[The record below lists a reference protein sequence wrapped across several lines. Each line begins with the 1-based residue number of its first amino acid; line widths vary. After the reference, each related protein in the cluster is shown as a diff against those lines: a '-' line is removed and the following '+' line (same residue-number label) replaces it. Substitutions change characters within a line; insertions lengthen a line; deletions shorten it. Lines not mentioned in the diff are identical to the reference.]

1 MRNELVPPP
10 THRPEGPVRRS
21 IVSAASEGPTNVARV
36 AGDPA
41 QADGGS
47 ATEAKPRRD
56 RRVEVRLTEDELA
69 RFDALAAQLGLAR
82 SDVIRGVLP
91 ATEAA
96 FDKKMQRAAKCAV
109 ADQDE
114 LRRTREALAEH
125 DAATNELAR
134 QMRAVG
140 YHLSHLLRHAR
151 SGGTVPEEAV
161 LAVHDELA
169 AAVTQA
175 KAADAVVYRSVRKL
189 LWAR

>member
-1 MRNELVPPP
+1 M
-10 THRPEGPVRRS
+10 
-21 IVSAASEGPTNVARV
+21 SAAKSGRTNVGRA
-36 AGDPA
+36 ATDSSQGA
-41 QADGGS
+41 GGS
-47 ATEAKPRRD
+47 ATEPKTRRD
-56 RRVEVRLTEDELA
+56 KRIEVRLTTDELA

-96 FDKKMQRAAKCAV
+96 FDRKMQRAARCAV

-114 LRRTREALAEH
+114 LQRTREALAEH

-151 SGGTVPEEAV
+151 AGGNVPEEAV

-175 KAADAVVYRSVRKL
+175 KAADAVVYRGVRRL